1 MKGEKLSPIVAKFKS
16 LLKDEKS
23 KFPWSKML
31 SEKEMR
37 FVYDLVARSE
47 TERNYLPTSAQAK
60 WGLNILKKLELSKKE
75 WQLKNKKFKK
85 PKTRKKKPKPV
96 LSTT

>member
-1 MKGEKLSPIVAKFKS
+1 MKDEKVSPIVAKFKL

-60 WGLNILKKLELSKKE
+60 WGLSILKKLELSKKE
-75 WQLKNKKFKK
+75 WKSKNKKFKK
-85 PKTRKKKPKPV
+85 PRIRKKKPKPMP
-96 LSTT
+96 STT